1 MIDFI
6 NEILLMLRDVL
17 ERINDSSLPEQ
28 AGIVLAKGVRFF
40 VDYIA
45 PLINNAIVVIFNR

>member
-6 NEILLMLRDVL
+6 NEILLMFRGVL
-17 ERINDSSLPEQ
+17 ERINESTLPEQ
-28 AGIVLAKGVRFF
+28 TGIVLAKGVRFF